1 MDAHT
6 GIIIAFSLLLSFFFS
21 GIEIAFLSAN
31 RLHIELKR
39 KQGAVWAR
47 LMSYFVKNKTWFIG
61 TVLAGNT
68 WALVIFGIFTAGLL
82 NPMVETWFPEGMA
95 SEVLE
100 LTASTLISTLLIL
113 IFAEFLPKSIFL
125 LNPNVMLAAFSL
137 PFQIIYYT
145 VIRQLL
151 ILIFADFLPKSLF
164 LLNPNVMLAA
174 FAVPFQI
181 MSSIFFPFTF
191 TVVKLSRWLIK
202 VLLRIRFS
210 EELPTFEL
218 ADLNHFLSNTRYVK
232 HENEEIEINRKIFSN
247 ALAFRTAKLRD
258 CMTTRTD
265 IAAVDIADG
274 MQNLK
279 DAFIRSGHSKIVVY
293 QDDINNVLGYCHQAA
308 LFKKPERIEDILTP
322 AAPVQE
328 TMMAQALFV
337 QLIKEHKS
345 LAAVV
350 DEFGEI
356 EDEHDRQ
363 ELLAVKLEENTYKLS
378 ARLEIEYINERFQ
391 LQLPLGDYDTLSGL
405 ILEYTQEIPGE
416 GTTIVIPPYKF
427 AIQKTT
433 GNKIDTVKLTV
444 MPPE

>member
-68 WALVIFGIFTAGLL
+68 WALVIFGIFTAGVL
-82 NPMVETWFPEGMA
+82 NPMVETWFPEGMG

-113 IFAEFLPKSIFL
+113 IFAEFLPKS
-125 LNPNVMLAAFSL
+125 
-137 PFQIIYYT
+137 
-145 VIRQLL
+145 
-151 ILIFADFLPKSLF
+151 LF

-181 MSSIFFPFTF
+181 MYYIFFPFTF

-350 DEFGEI
+350 DEFGETSGIVTLEDLMEEIFGEI

-391 LQLPLGDYDTLSGL
+391 LQLP
-405 ILEYTQEIPGE
+405 
-416 GTTIVIPPYKF
+416 
-427 AIQKTT
+427 
-433 GNKIDTVKLTV
+433 
-444 MPPE
+444 

>member
-68 WALVIFGIFTAGLL
+68 WALVIFGIFTAGVL
-82 NPMVETWFPEGMA
+82 NPMVETWFPEGMG

-113 IFAEFLPKSIFL
+113 IFAEFLPKS
-125 LNPNVMLAAFSL
+125 
-137 PFQIIYYT
+137 
-145 VIRQLL
+145 
-151 ILIFADFLPKSLF
+151 LF

-181 MSSIFFPFTF
+181 MYYIFFPFTF

-350 DEFGEI
+350 DEFGETSGIVTLEDLMEEIFGEI

-416 GTTIVIPPYKF
+416 GTTILIPPYKF